1 MFFVQV
7 QSSSPPWRGAQRA
20 GWLQCKSNF
29 QLNFPHLRY
38 TSLSVGTQSAGIV
51 QLTCSLTKSP
61 IKFPSVEG
69 CPTCGVVTMQKHLPN
84 PFEPARN
91 SQLPTPNSQLP
102 TPNSQLPTPN
112 SQPFFIS
119 KSSKTSRCSFYSDKH
134 TIHTLVHF
142 HW

>member
-20 GWLQCKSNF
+20 GWLQCKSNS

-51 QLTCSLTKSP
+51 PTDMLTHQALNQVPLRGGVPNGRGGCNAKPSSKP
-61 IKFPSVEG
+61 IRASEK
-69 CPTCGVVTMQKHLPN
+69 
-84 PFEPARN
+84 
-91 SQLPTPNSQLP
+91 LPTPNSQLP
-102 TPNSQLPTPN
+102 T
-112 SQPFFIS
+112 FFIS

>member
-20 GWLQCKSNF
+20 GWLQCKSIF

-91 SQLPTPNSQLP
+91 SQLPTPNSQ
-102 TPNSQLPTPN
+102 
-112 SQPFFIS
+112 PFFIS

>member
-102 TPNSQLPTPN
+102 TPNLFLYRNLQKHPDAPSIRISIQ
-112 SQPFFIS
+112 FIPLS
-119 KSSKTSRCSFYSDKH
+119 ISIGK
-134 TIHTLVHF
+134 
-142 HW
+142 

>member
-1 MFFVQV
+1 MGRASRCFFMFFVQV

-20 GWLQCKSNF
+20 GWLKCKSNS

-51 QLTCSLTKSP
+51 PTDMLTHQALNQVPLRGGVPNGRGGCNAKPSSKP
-61 IKFPSVEG
+61 IRASEK
-69 CPTCGVVTMQKHLPN
+69 
-84 PFEPARN
+84 
-91 SQLPTPNSQLP
+91 
-102 TPNSQLPTPN
+102 LPTPN

>member
-91 SQLPTPNSQLP
+91 SQLPTPNLFLYRNLQKHPDAPSIRISIQ
-102 TPNSQLPTPN
+102 
-112 SQPFFIS
+112 FIPLS
-119 KSSKTSRCSFYSDKH
+119 ISIGK
-134 TIHTLVHF
+134 
-142 HW
+142 